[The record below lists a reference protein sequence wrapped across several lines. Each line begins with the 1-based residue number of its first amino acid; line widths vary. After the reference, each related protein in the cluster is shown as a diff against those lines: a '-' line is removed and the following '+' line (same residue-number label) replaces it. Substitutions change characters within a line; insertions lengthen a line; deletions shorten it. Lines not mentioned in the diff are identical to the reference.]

1 MIFMNWTIEDIK
13 EVFTKL
19 NERALSDQEFREL
32 CLQEPKKAFEQVCE
46 TPIPTG
52 FDIQLSLNENGH
64 LTPIPLDKVSASGRE
79 LSDEE
84 LEQVSAAG
92 FYIGDEYWRTPCVI
106 LDILTV
112 SLLTLPWMAGL
123 GLVKIV
129 MRAAYV
135 GKFNQKYDRSTGE
148 TSVGNTGK
156 V

>member
-1 MIFMNWTIEDIK
+1 MNWTIEDIK

-106 LDILTV
+106 CGHFDSIIINFALDGW
-112 SLLTLPWMAGL
+112 PWACKNCNAG
-123 GLVKIV
+123 GVCW
-129 MRAAYV
+129 
-135 GKFNQKYDRSTGE
+135 
-148 TSVGNTGK
+148 K